1 MIFVVTKCADC
12 PLMSMEEGR
21 RACNVGPPS
30 GRPIPEEDERPS
42 WCRMR
47 KEQII
52 IRDFK

>member
-1 MIFVVTKCADC
+1 MIFVVTKCANC
-12 PLMSMEEGR
+12 PLLSYVEGQR
-21 RACNVGPPS
+21 VCNVGPPS
-30 GRPIPEEDERPS
+30 QRPIPEADERPT